1 MNKVVQL
8 FVGFGLFCIGATQVM
23 ANAPAG
29 TPRVVQELVAPPF
42 LPKHNQVAKGGPKV
56 VAIRLVTEE
65 KLMKADANAS
75 YWALT
80 FNGSVPAPMIV
91 VHEGDWVELTLVNP
105 KTNTM
110 PHNLDFH
117 AATGALGGAHLNKV
131 APGEEVVLTWKAIKP
146 GVFVYH
152 CAPGGTMI
160 PFHTISGMNGALMVL
175 PRGGLKDAKGK
186 PWHYDR
192 AYYIGEQDLY
202 LPKGKDGK
210 FKKYSQPLEGMADML
225 EASKGLVPSHVVF
238 NGTAGALTGANALT
252 ANVGEKVLFIHS
264 QANRDS
270 RPHLI
275 GGHADLVWQG
285 GSFSDTPDTGYE
297 TWFVP
302 GGSAIAAGYQ
312 FKQPGLYV
320 YLSHN
325 LIEAVLLGAA
335 AHMNVKGKWDNNL
348 MEQSKKPGPITSTA
362 SVKQEVRNL
371 GHGFL
376 DSLKQTVDKIVD

>member
-1 MNKVVQL
+1 
-8 FVGFGLFCIGATQVM
+8 
-23 ANAPAG
+23 
-29 TPRVVQELVAPPF
+29 
-42 LPKHNQVAKGGPKV
+42 
-56 VAIRLVTEE
+56 
-65 KLMKADANAS
+65 
-75 YWALT
+75 
-80 FNGSVPAPMIV
+80 
-91 VHEGDWVELTLVNP
+91 
-105 KTNTM
+105 
-110 PHNLDFH
+110 
-117 AATGALGGAHLNKV
+117 
-131 APGEEVVLTWKAIKP
+131 
-146 GVFVYH
+146 
-152 CAPGGTMI
+152 MI
-160 PFHTISGMNGALMVL
+160 PFHTVSGMNGAIMVL

-186 PWHYDR
+186 AWNYDR

-202 LPKGKDGK
+202 LPKDKDGK
-210 FKKYSQPLEGMADML
+210 YKKYSQPLEGMADML
-225 EASKGLVPSHVVF
+225 ETAKGLVPTHVVF
-238 NGTAGALTGANALT
+238 NGTVGALTGDNALT

-302 GGSAIAAGYQ
+302 GGSAVAAGYQ

-348 MEQSKKPGPITSTA
+348 MEQTKKPGPIS
-362 SVKQEVRNL
+362 K
-371 GHGFL
+371 
-376 DSLKQTVDKIVD
+376 